1 VTETTDVSA
10 ETLGLMSKAAAVNCG
25 LAAVGVA
32 IACYAYFNFSHPLN
46 VRYDSRSGIVL
57 QSVELYIS
65 VFPVFQVFI
74 FAISALPAWS
84 GSFRRHII
92 QQNLELRNNLRP
104 SPRPVTPDYWEAVH
118 KLLYFWLGSF
128 EVFGLVGTAYR
139 SVLIAIQAV

>member
-1 VTETTDVSA
+1 MTKTTDVSA
-10 ETLGLMSKAAAVNCG
+10 RALGLMSKAAFINCG
-25 LAAVGVA
+25 LAAAGVA
-32 IACYAYFNFSHPLN
+32 IACYSYFNFSHSLD
-46 VRYDSRSGIVL
+46 VRYDSRSGVVV

-65 VFPVFQVFI
+65 VFPIFQVFI

-104 SPRPVTPDYWEAVH
+104 SPHSMGPDYWEAVH

-128 EVFGLVGTAYR
+128 EVFGFIGTAYR
-139 SVLIAIQAV
+139 SALIAIQAV